1 MHYKIFQYF
10 CTMQK
15 KRIAVFASGSGT
27 NAERIIRYFRQSDIA
42 EVAVLVCNRPGAGAI
57 DRARSLGVPVELLDR
72 TQINTPEVM
81 NPMFDRYA
89 VDLVVLA
96 GFLLMVP
103 GLY

>member
-42 EVAVLVCNRPGAGAI
+42 EVAVLVCNRPGQV
-57 DRARSLGVPVELLDR
+57 RLTVPEASVCRWNCSTAHRL
-72 TQINTPEVM
+72 IP
-81 NPMFDRYA
+81 PK
-89 VDLVVLA
+89 
-96 GFLLMVP
+96 
-103 GLY
+103 